1 MWLLASRG
9 DSAPTTAQILS
20 ACVILL
26 AGFLLRYINRGYQI
40 RKRFQALKA
49 QGIPIME
56 HSIIFGH
63 IKVVKELMSNL
74 PSDAYLD
81 YLQTQVQ
88 DNWRQLFPQCT
99 KCPPIIYLD
108 AWPLSDPL
116 IVSLNVDISSQFTQ
130 QHSMPRFRDAKDFFY
145 PLTKNRDIV
154 TMDDAEWK
162 IWRKRLSVGFG
173 AQYITSRVP
182 DIVEEVEEFVQ
193 VLKSKAG
200 RSGTWGPVFL
210 LEQATRNLTL
220 DMSVRFFLRLAE
232 LQADSTIPRKTLI
245 DLIVQA
251 LEEEAVVEQGSG
263 REKPRDLIGLAND
276 SLEVVV
282 GQLNVFMLAGFET
295 TGSAISWLFRLLCQH
310 PAVLVRLRQE
320 HDEILGPDPWGA
332 ADAFREKPQ
341 LASMLPYTHAVV
353 RESMRVHTNVGTV
366 RYGDPD
372 FFLTGPPG
380 SGPGFEGRK
389 LPTGGFSMLDGVSAI
404 HRDPEI
410 WHRADEFLPERF
422 LVTDTNDPL
431 YPPPNAWRAFAAG
444 PRNCMGQHLAMVE
457 IKLIMAMVVRCFD
470 IDCTWDE
477 WDRSRQADPPTVGG
491 DRYYQV
497 GRYGP
502 PRVKEGMPVHV
513 KMRSQV

>member
-9 DSAPTTAQILS
+9 DSAPTAAQILS
-20 ACVILL
+20 ASIILL
-26 AGFLLRYINRGYQI
+26 VAFLLRYINRGYQI

-49 QGIPIME
+49 QGI
-56 HSIIFGH
+56 
-63 IKVVKELMSNL
+63 
-74 PSDAYLD
+74 
-81 YLQTQVQ
+81 
-88 DNWRQLFPQCT
+88 CT
-99 KCPPIIYLD
+99 KCPPIVYLD
-108 AWPLSDPL
+108 VWPLSDPL

-130 QHSMPRFRDAKDFFY
+130 QHSMPRFRDVKDFFY

-154 TMDDAEWK
+154 TMGDVEWR
-162 IWRKRLSVGFG
+162 IWRKRLNVGFG

-200 RSGTWGPVFL
+200 RSGTWGSVFL